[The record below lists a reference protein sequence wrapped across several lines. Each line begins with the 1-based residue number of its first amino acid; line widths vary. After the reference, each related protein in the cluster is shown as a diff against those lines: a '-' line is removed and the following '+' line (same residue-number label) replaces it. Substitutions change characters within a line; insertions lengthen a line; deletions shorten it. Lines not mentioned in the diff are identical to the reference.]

1 MSHSNDAAE
10 RSHEAPGPAEAVGRS
25 PAPLARVPSVIVLQG
40 QAAGPASAPLQA
52 YELLIQ
58 TGEHDWPEDHFSDH
72 VNNARYFAFIN
83 AAFQGWYRE
92 TGLRNR
98 AAPHSAVMARSEWN
112 FLREVKPP
120 AQVLCRIE
128 VIKVGRASLVHA
140 VRIVDRG
147 PQGGSS
153 ASGPAANPPET
164 IEGDARL
171 AGRGQVTHVYVERA
185 TKTSLPW
192 PEPLLRQIWSGAAL
206 PGAPEPAA

>member
-1 MSHSNDAAE
+1 M
-10 RSHEAPGPAEAVGRS
+10 
-25 PAPLARVPSVIVLQG
+25 PSVIVLKG
-40 QAAGPASAPLQA
+40 QATGPARAPLQA

-58 TGEHDWPEDHFSDH
+58 TGEHDWPEDHFSNH

-92 TGLRNR
+92 TGLRDR
-98 AAPHSAVMARSEWN
+98 TASHSAVMARSEWN

-140 VRIVDRG
+140 VRIFDG
-147 PQGGSS
+147 AQ
-153 ASGPAANPPET
+153 
-164 IEGDARL
+164 L

-185 TKTSLPW
+185 TKTSSPW
-192 PEPLLRQIWSGAAL
+192 PEPLLHRIWSGAAL
-206 PGAPEPAA
+206 PGAPEPGA